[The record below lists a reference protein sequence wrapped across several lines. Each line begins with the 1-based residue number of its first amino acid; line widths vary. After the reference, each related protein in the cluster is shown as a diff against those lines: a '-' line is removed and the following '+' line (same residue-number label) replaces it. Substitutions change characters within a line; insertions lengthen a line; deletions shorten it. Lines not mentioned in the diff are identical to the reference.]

1 MGEQTQP
8 TETPSCTF
16 TKMKENWEE
25 ELHNPDFLSNFG
37 DYFNPWSNDVS
48 IAWNLQTGLLE
59 KQEDELGVEIKER
72 EAEDESG
79 GFKAVKGPLD
89 EENKTPGGLVAQ
101 GAALMLSKATGK
113 EETYTEDPWGIANA
127 IATFTN
133 TLIGKLSDRLF
144 KEGLAL
150 LSGEGEEGET
160 TSEGGG
166 YGSSSGLYSAEAEV
180 SYGGT
185 AAAQMRFAEFLEAG
199 FVTGGPYQVLNNLTV
214 CPDPNKPGASQC
226 VIDERFWQAI
236 ENKTQVRNLDADI
249 LQRPFGV
256 IGRQSD
262 TGEALEPSYKEGFPL
277 RSLIILRKYRI
288 IPVGWELAGQY
299 ISQFSEQTYNLGDL
313 VAINDPKSG
322 KYNPQSPFFG
332 LIDPDWVLK
341 APENYCRRQGP
352 GPEVT
357 QTN

>member
-1 MGEQTQP
+1 M
-8 TETPSCTF
+8 
-16 TKMKENWEE
+16 
-25 ELHNPDFLSNFG
+25 
-37 DYFNPWSNDVS
+37 
-48 IAWNLQTGLLE
+48 
-59 KQEDELGVEIKER
+59 
-72 EAEDESG
+72 
-79 GFKAVKGPLD
+79 
-89 EENKTPGGLVAQ
+89 
-101 GAALMLSKATGK
+101 
-113 EETYTEDPWGIANA
+113 
-127 IATFTN
+127 
-133 TLIGKLSDRLF
+133 F

-226 VIDERFWQAI
+226 VIDERFRQAI

-357 QTN
+357 QTNLMPGYDENKDGDFEDPKDQAPYVSFYRNQDYCADEQSCIVENDDGTCRFYGYCTGKKNLEL